1 MIIPTKL
8 WLSLCALILL
18 AGAAWCHGYHTADA
32 QWTQRDTD
40 RKLADAKASTK
51 LSEEYR
57 IKEQKLN
64 ETIGEIETRAINDA
78 ANAEMEYKAVMDRL
92 RNASAHQSDGLR
104 IKPALTCR
112 AVPNNST
119 TTSNGNEEVQAGL
132 SPEIAGRVIGIGAE
146 CDKVVTSLDACQTY
160 IELLFKDKEKPLD

>member
-1 MIIPTKL
+1 MWL
-8 WLSLCALILL
+8 WLCAIII
-18 AGAAWCHGYHTADA
+18 AGSAVWYHGYHTADTE
-32 QWTQRDTD
+32 WTQRDTD

-57 IKEQKLN
+57 VKEQKLN
-64 ETIGEIETRAINDA
+64 ETIGEIETKAINDA

-92 RNASAHQSDGLR
+92 RNASAHPSDGLR

-112 AVPNNST
+112 AMPNNST
-119 TTSNGNEEVQAGL
+119 TSGNGNAQVQGGL
-132 SPEIAGRVIGIGAE
+132 SNEVAERIIGIGAE
-146 CDKVVTSLDACQTY
+146 CDKVVTSLDACQAY